1 MKRQKSALR
10 LVVEPLLIAVALAF
24 AVRATLRF
32 YTIPSSSMAPTLEA
46 GDHIVVT
53 PYRGQTP
60 GRGDVIVFRAPA
72 PAQGLVVKRVIA
84 LPGDLVEGD
93 GGHVRISGRQIEER
107 YAVAPATASSAI
119 APQVIPAGCLFV
131 MGDNRA
137 ESFDSR
143 HWGVLPAA
151 NVLGRARLIL
161 WSSGDGSGGAL
172 HAASPRR
179 DDLPAPRRLGR
190 IFKWID

>member
-1 MKRQKSALR
+1 MKRQKSAFR

-32 YTIPSSSMAPTLEA
+32 YTIPSSSMAPTLQA

-53 PYRGQTP
+53 PYRARGP
-60 GRGDVIVFRAPA
+60 ERGDVIVFRSPI
-72 PAQGLVVKRVIA
+72 PGHGLVVKRVIA

-93 GGHVRISGRQIEER
+93 GGQVRISGHPLEER
-107 YAVAPATASSAI
+107 YALPPTTASAAI
-119 APQVIPAGCLFV
+119 APQVVPSGCLFV

-143 HWGVLPAA
+143 HWGILPSA

-161 WSSGDGSGGAL
+161 WSSGDGSGGTL
-172 HAASPRR
+172 HATSAGRPGPSASQ
-179 DDLPAPRRLGR
+179 RLGR

>member
-1 MKRQKSALR
+1 MKRQKSAFR
-10 LVVEPLLIAVALAF
+10 VVVEPLLIAVALAF

-32 YTIPSSSMAPTLEA
+32 YTIPSSSMAPTLQA

-53 PYRGQTP
+53 PYRGRNP
-60 GRGDVIVFRAPA
+60 ERGDVIVFRSPI
-72 PAQGLVVKRVIA
+72 PGHGLVVKRVIA
-84 LPGDLVEGD
+84 LPGDLVESD
-93 GGHVRISGRQIEER
+93 GGQVRISGHPVQEW
-107 YAVAPATASSAI
+107 YAVPPATATLTI
-119 APQVIPAGCLFV
+119 APQVIPSGCLFV

-161 WSSGDGSGGAL
+161 WSSGDGSGGTL
-172 HAASPRR
+172 HATSAGRSG
-179 DDLPAPRRLGR
+179 LSAPRRLGR